1 MAKQSN
7 SEVFDFENTAYLKGS
22 KALVIFSDSRE
33 MVGDTNTRTDD
44 LEPINKKGKLIK
56 FVKRGN
62 NNKQPVEV
70 MEKVYLNSTLGA
82 NVQFNSKMA
91 YGDGIMVVKKERD
104 PVTKEI
110 NIVEQLPSEQPD
122 IFQFLLDNNYNN
134 ATQEWANDIVVFF
147 ESYAEFIFARD
158 NKTTSKIVQLNPIE
172 SVNSRLSKA
181 DDVTGLI
188 EYHGYST
195 KWHESSQ
202 PDLKATP
209 LLDRRTPIR
218 DLKVK
223 RGKSM
228 NLRGVKLV
236 PKDVSYML
244 QLMQPTPGRYYNGK
258 PYWWAIFE
266 SGLFDFACAI
276 PKLRKALIQNQMILK
291 FHVTIHKDFWV
302 KLFKSEGIPDTDTK
316 LKVARRKKFLKDMN
330 DFLSGE
336 ENAGKSFVSEFDY
349 DKIKGFE
356 TQDIIIKPIDNK
368 LSGGEYL
375 KDSQEVTDAICY
387 AMEIHPSIIGASGN
401 SGSINGTEAREL
413 FIIKQAMMKPI
424 RDLLVLP
431 LYIVKEINGW
441 DADIHFVV
449 PNIMLTTVDKG
460 TGQIKS
466 IGNQEV

>member
-1 MAKQSN
+1 MSRRT
-7 SEVFDFENTAYLKGS
+7 EVFDFENTAYLSGS
-22 KALVIFSDSRE
+22 KALVVFTDSKE
-33 MVGDTNTRTDD
+33 MVGDTNTPTKD
-44 LEPINKKGKLIK
+44 LTPENMKNEQIK
-56 FVKRGN
+56 FVQRGTT
-62 NNKQPVEV
+62 NKQPVEV
-70 MEKVYLNSTLGA
+70 MDKIYGNSTLGA

-110 NIVEQLPSEQPD
+110 KIVEQLPSEQKD

-134 ATQEWANDIVVFF
+134 ATQEWANDIVCFF
-147 ESYAEFIFARD
+147 ESYCEFIFARD
-158 NKTTSKIVQLNPIE
+158 KSNKIVQLNAVE
-172 SVNSRLSKA
+172 SVNSRISKA
-181 DDVTGLI
+181 NEEGII

-195 KWHESSQ
+195 KWHEGSQ

-209 LLDRRTPIR
+209 LLDRKTPLR
-218 DLKVK
+218 DLKVR
-223 RGKSM
+223 RGLSLNMDGKTE
-228 NLRGVKLV
+228 K
-236 PKDVSYML
+236 PKDFSYML

-266 SGLFDFACAI
+266 SGLYDFACAI

-291 FHVTIHKDFWV
+291 FHVTIHKDFWK
-302 KLFKSEGIPDTDTK
+302 KLFLSEGIPDTD
-316 LKVARRKKFLKDMN
+316 LKAKIARRKKFLKQMN

-349 DKIKGFE
+349 DKLKGFE
-356 TQDIIIKPIDNK
+356 QQDVIIKPIDSK

-431 LYIVKEINGW
+431 LYIVKEINKW
-441 DADIHFVV
+441 NPDIHFVV

-466 IGNQEV
+466 VGNQKV